1 MGGTM
6 GEMTLTPCSFIALLK
21 VLSLIRVIRT
31 VSTFASARR
40 AARSFLGRMGA
51 LLQRTPRGWDF
62 GNRRALLVRPHSD
75 RTRRRELDGSS
86 GINHYCRVHPF
97 IILWVPSGRESPQ
110 ISSRI

>member
-21 VLSLIRVIRT
+21 VLSLIWVIRM

-40 AARSFLGRMGA
+40 AACSFLGRMGV
-51 LLQRTPRGWDF
+51 LLQRTLRWWDF

-75 RTRRRELDGSS
+75 RTRAPQVG
-86 GINHYCRVHPF
+86 
-97 IILWVPSGRESPQ
+97 WVQWDKPLLQGASLHNFVGPQ
-110 ISSRI
+110 WAGVPTDQ